1 MTHVS
6 REDLNALID
15 GALTGNRESEA
26 TKIQEH
32 LDGCEGCRSLLEEER
47 ENCRIAS
54 EIVASAVEVPS
65 EILEAFPSF
74 EDLKARAETE
84 KLRERASARRRAP
97 AQGARPWLL
106 WQNVRYASHRLQLAA
121 AIALSLGGGWM
132 IRGATVVP
140 RIAPL
145 APIAAPVSGFRSPEA
160 AVADLN
166 DAALGIPGLAVRE
179 VRLRSALRG
188 GDTGILVIQELD
200 DGRVVEVYH
209 VVAPPFEQNGDLLEQ
224 AREYY
229 SFELPEGW
237 GLEVVRGPRCGGA
250 EDPQKEITVIQG
262 QLTAPE
268 LADLRE
274 RLALEAC

>member
-26 TKIQEH
+26 KKIQEH

-106 WQNVRYASHRLQLAA
+106 WQNVRHASHRLQLAA

-132 IRGATVVP
+132 IRGATVAPRLSPLVP
-140 RIAPL
+140 MEVVSTQTTL
-145 APIAAPVSGFRSPEA
+145 AP
-160 AVADLN
+160 
-166 DAALGIPGLAVRE
+166 IPGLAVQEVSHLGGSVPAVLIVQELLDGRTVEVFHVSLEGYLDRMDEPGDVLQE
-179 VRLRSALRG
+179 VRDLYAS
-188 GDTGILVIQELD
+188 
-200 DGRVVEVYH
+200 
-209 VVAPPFEQNGDLLEQ
+209 DLLSGWNMVI
-224 AREYY
+224 RE
-229 SFELPEGW
+229 SSSAWSGDFSDLIILRASVSEAEL
-237 GLEVVRGPRCGGA
+237 
-250 EDPQKEITVIQG
+250 I
-262 QLTAPE
+262 E
-268 LADLRE
+268 LADGIVPTG
-274 RLALEAC
+274 